1 MSIPK
6 TQSRKRSVPEIVINK
21 HQSDAKNNNERQLT
35 KSFKTKQ
42 PNEKISNHKRDTS
55 LPPLKYKFLEQMK
68 HQISALERDSPNIF
82 TRYNISIKKLCTVLV
97 SELLLNW

>member
-1 MSIPK
+1 MQDNIYLNHNNMSILK
-6 TQSRKRSVPEIVINK
+6 TQSRRRSVPEIVINK
-21 HQSDAKNNNERQLT
+21 HKSESKNTNERQPLT

-42 PNEKISNHKRDTS
+42 PNEKISNYKRDTS

-82 TRYNISIKKLCTVLV
+82 TRYHIL
-97 SELLLNW
+97 